1 MVFRRVFE
9 PPRLPENAT
18 QEEINQS
25 VLTDNYKHMRYRIVE
40 ETDAEPGEI
49 KVILLRSSEGLKN
62 LK

>member
-1 MVFRRVFE
+1 M
-9 PPRLPENAT
+9 
-18 QEEINQS
+18 
-25 VLTDNYKHMRYRIVE
+25 LTDNYKHMRYRIVE